1 MIVSYDSYN
10 KVNEDIIVLAIT
22 SKLKDLD
29 YSIIMESKDLSK
41 GKLKVESEIRV
52 DKIYTY
58 FTNLYI
64 IKLSNF

>member
-52 DKIYTY
+52 DKIYT
-58 FTNLYI
+58 
-64 IKLSNF
+64 LSKNIVKKSLEK